1 MWCRE
6 NAGECTGRCPA
17 RLGKRLEKKG
27 KWRQRPGEIL
37 IRSLFLRG
45 TEDSH
50 CTRRA
55 GQTRRITN
63 YVGGRP
69 RPGGP
74 AKLAFSARFPECS
87 ARLNMRRCTPLDG
100 RNDPSLRGHM
110 RPLIQEIGTV
120 KG

>member
-17 RLGKRLEKKG
+17 RLRKRLEKKG
-27 KWRQRPGEIL
+27 KWRQRPGEVL

-63 YVGGRP
+63 SVGPDALVRV
-69 RPGGP
+69 
-74 AKLAFSARFPECS
+74 ASE
-87 ARLNMRRCTPLDG
+87 ARLFCPFSGTLSSPKPAELHSAG
-100 RNDPSLRGHM
+100 RAGLPVPTWPREGS
-110 RPLIQEIGTV
+110 
-120 KG
+120 

>member
-17 RLGKRLEKKG
+17 RLRKRLEKKG

-37 IRSLFLRG
+37 VRSLFLRG

-63 YVGGRP
+63 YVGPDALVRVGERSSP
-69 RPGGP
+69 FPPAFWNAQLAQTCGAALRWTGG
-74 AKLAFSARFPECS
+74 A
-87 ARLNMRRCTPLDG
+87 ARLY
-100 RNDPSLRGHM
+100 
-110 RPLIQEIGTV
+110 V
-120 KG
+120 AA